1 MRVHLHFAAMTKT
14 SLTLVIEH
22 FPDLRNEV
30 TCLFARDDVFR
41 ELCEDYESCSQAL
54 ARQESN
60 EVFRREYAAL
70 RLRLETELLGRLH
83 DEQGPAARK

>member
-1 MRVHLHFAAMTKT
+1 MNHT

-30 TCLFARDDVFR
+30 ACLFERDDLFR
-41 ELCEDYESCSQAL
+41 ELCEDYEACSLAL

-60 EVFRREYAAL
+60 AALRREYAAL

-83 DEQGPAARK
+83 DAERPDALK

>member
-1 MRVHLHFAAMTKT
+1 MTHT

-30 TCLFARDDVFR
+30 AGLFAQDEVFQ

-60 EVFRREYAAL
+60 EALRREYAAL
-70 RLRLETELLGRLH
+70 RLRLETELLSRLH
-83 DEQGPAARK
+83 DAQGPDARK